1 MADLRDSIKI
11 TTPIDDKISSFK
23 EWESQKPG
31 IECYDSSVYRI
42 SFRLSSE
49 EAIITKKAATSMD
62 QESNLYLPISE
73 LKKMKEYLDGI
84 FEVKE

>member
-1 MADLRDSIKI
+1 M
-11 TTPIDDKISSFK
+11 DDKLLTFN
-23 EWESQKPG
+23 EWKRNEPS
-31 IECYDSSVYRI
+31 IECYDSSTHRI

-62 QESNLYLPISE
+62 QEYSLYIPISE
-73 LKKMKEYLDGI
+73 LKNMKEYLDGI